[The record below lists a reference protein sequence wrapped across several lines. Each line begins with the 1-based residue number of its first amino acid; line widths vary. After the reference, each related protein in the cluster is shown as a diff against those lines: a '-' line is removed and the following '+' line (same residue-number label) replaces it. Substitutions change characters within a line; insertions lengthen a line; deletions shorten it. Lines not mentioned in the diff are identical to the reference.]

1 MDARGSDNSGPSR
14 RQPRSLEE
22 HRAAELRRA
31 WRMRRVQTIFD
42 MRSPRVWFQLI
53 DQTAGDLGPEE
64 CLDGRWG
71 ATPRLT

>member
-1 MDARGSDNSGPSR
+1 
-14 RQPRSLEE
+14 
-22 HRAAELRRA
+22 
-31 WRMRRVQTIFD
+31 MRRVQTIFD